1 FRVPLLLVYSFL
13 ELGWQIFAPYNLNR
27 LFLTGTIPVIP
38 SILTDSMKPHYIYSV
53 KGCIYF
59 DRSPNEKMKKSSLH
73 SSLAKMKK

>member
-1 FRVPLLLVYSFL
+1 
-13 ELGWQIFAPYNLNR
+13 PYNLNR

-59 DRSPNEKMKKSSLH
+59 DRSPKSLKSLKFIRIT
-73 SSLAKMKK
+73 SSKAMNLEPEDLLAAY

>member
-1 FRVPLLLVYSFL
+1 
-13 ELGWQIFAPYNLNR
+13 PYNLNR

-59 DRSPNEKMKKSSLH
+59 DRSPFVIHYAEVFFAAIRPVQNYFCPSVLLLINH
-73 SSLAKMKK
+73 QRY

>member
-1 FRVPLLLVYSFL
+1 
-13 ELGWQIFAPYNLNR
+13 YNLNR

-59 DRSPNEKMKKSSLH
+59 DRSPKNLSPVIFRIFL
-73 SSLAKMKK
+73 LFAAKIQQYI